1 MVVGEND
8 TVLPPHSSTGK
19 GAALQVKMIQG
30 GTGGCGGGMINAE

>member
-8 TVLPPHSSTGK
+8 TALPPHITKGK